1 MTSLQHICNGD
12 FRNEGWGFNGS
23 GVSRCFNAWD
33 NDDDSKYCYNPPHK
47 GRACVRFP
55 VNIGTVPEGAVI
67 TSVTIKIRAAR
78 IGSTPR
84 TITIN
89 VLPDDDTSRFTSR
102 TIPLTTTPT
111 DYEIATYQRDP
122 LGQPW
127 DIHRLNKILCQV
139 FTYHAVLHCIRVYKV
154 WVVINYRVRPT
165 VTVDSPSG
173 TQLTP
178 SPVISWTYT
187 QADGD
192 LQASAQYKIFTGI
205 QVAASTF
212 NPSTTDPVYQATVTG
227 DTTSVVLPTSLNAD
241 TYHAYVRVVSAF
253 GARSVWVGREFSVQ
267 GPTPGVPA
275 EDNTVFGGPGT
286 GTVAVVPDSFR
297 SSVALTLRNTSN
309 LMSVQQADFETLT
322 DGLEYHPTNCAVAQ
336 DTAVYYAGVAS
347 GKLTASSAA
356 TMSVLS
362 TYIRCAPETP
372 VTARAQFRAAATGR
386 TTNVRVLFYDDQFT
400 AVSGTVSAAGTD
412 STSTWT
418 ETVVTGT
425 SPAVTKWARVQ
436 LEITG
441 AGAGEIHNI
450 DHVGLMYG
458 TNTPWSDGGHSS
470 SNILDSFSSVAED
483 PTGTNWT
490 AGVGSSVSRVTP
502 PGIGGHGL
510 QTKRL
515 TYDGITPSLAFRATG
530 ANWNST
536 STGTN
541 FTLNA
546 PAGLVVGDLMLA
558 FVTTSNHSTCTPPA
572 GWTLVNTASVDDGST
587 DTALFVLKRTATGGE
602 PGSWTDGAVSV
613 ASGRRHARVVAYSGA
628 ADASQQFIA
637 ENVTT
642 RASDTPLYLT
652 SAVVTNTDVN
662 AWRVSAFAFNDD
674 VAGTLVA
681 NTQPPAATPAISYVG
696 KGTVWSTTSN
706 TSAFTINRPSGV
718 VSGDLMVATVS
729 VSDPVVPTVTAPAG
743 WTVVRNITESDSFAA
758 LKFVVLKRTAG
769 SSEPSS
775 WSGTFSSQCKP
786 VMTQVVAYRGA
797 DTAANQFIAE
807 NTSQS
812 GSGNSV
818 TTATVNN
825 TDSRSWRMCVFAAS
839 NDYSTYWNWTSET
852 TERADDSAEYWASW
866 SSYRTITVSMTDSNG
881 TIGTGNTSK
890 AATLNR
896 SYYAAASWIGIIKAL
911 PSPPAPGANE
921 TERVDDT
928 TGASNPFMMTGV
940 YDSNG
945 VVPTGAQSVTGAYTP
960 GSGSSLQSAASWI
973 GFLKPAVPL
982 TSGLTVATAPTATDI
997 SLIDPAILAR
1007 AGNKVTFM
1015 SDFIG
1020 STAGTPFLT
1029 LHFYRANQLIS
1040 SETRQ
1045 GSSFGTTVWST
1056 SSGVVDIPEGTTGI
1070 KPEVSVT
1077 DRTVGDFVYFDRI
1090 GVMLGDT
1097 TVWRNGTGR
1106 TTHPVWSAPWI
1117 QYADDDG
1124 SGYGEWYDLPGQAIR
1139 PPEYDPL
1146 TGLTQYVDNTVIPLQ
1161 RRKYR
1166 AQSVSYGLQ
1175 GDRFVSGYGPDS
1187 DEVSLTAREWWLKDL
1202 TTDFAMILRVHVPAG
1217 PVTVGTTNTAVA
1229 FQPLGEDFPV
1239 VLTEGYKGDAFELTL
1254 VLNRTEHALLRAQ
1267 LRTGRTL
1274 FLQSPVDH
1282 AWWVRPV
1289 GDLSAAIQYTGQR
1302 FTNPI
1307 RFFKITFVQVKP
1319 EG

>member
-1 MTSLQHICNGD
+1 MTNLHHICNGD
-12 FRNEGWGFNGS
+12 FRNEGWGLVGALKAFL
-23 GVSRCFNAWD
+23 CWD
-33 NDDDSKYCYNPPHK
+33 NDDDGKYCYNPPHK
-47 GRACVRFP
+47 GRCAVRFP
-55 VNIGTVPEGAVI
+55 INIGTVPEGAVI

-84 TITIN
+84 TITVN

-111 DYEIATYQRDP
+111 DYEVATYQRDP
-122 LGQPW
+122 LGNPW

-154 WVVINYRVRPT
+154 FVVINYRVRPT
-165 VTVDSPSG
+165 VTVDAPSG
-173 TQLTP
+173 TVLTP
-178 SPVISWTYT
+178 SPVISWTYA

-192 LQASAQYKIFTGI
+192 LQSSAEYKVFTGT
-205 QVAASTF
+205 QVADSTF
-212 NPSTTDPVYQATVTG
+212 NPSTTDPVYKATVTG
-227 DTTSVVLPTSLNAD
+227 DTTSVTLPTSLNAD
-241 TYHAYVRVVSAF
+241 TYYAYVRVVSAF

-267 GPTPGVPA
+267 GPTPGVPV

-286 GTVAVVPDSFR
+286 GTLAVVPDSFR

-309 LMSVQQADFETLT
+309 LLSVQQADFETTT
-322 DGLEYHPTNCAVAQ
+322 DGTEYTTTNCAIDR
-336 DTAVYYAGVAS
+336 DTSLYYAGVAS
-347 GKLTASSAA
+347 GKLTATTAA
-356 TMSVLS
+356 TMSVRS
-362 TYIRCAPETP
+362 TRVRCAPDTP
-372 VTARAQFRAAATGR
+372 ITARAQFRAGSTGR
-386 TTNVRVLFYDDQFT
+386 TTNLRVLFEDASFT
-400 AVSGTVSAAGTD
+400 AIAGTVSGAGTD
-412 STSTWT
+412 TSSTWT

-425 SPAVTKWARVQ
+425 SPAGTVWARVE
-436 LEITG
+436 LEVVSPG
-441 AGAGEIHNI
+441 ASEVHRI

-458 TNTPWSDGGHSS
+458 TNTPWSDGGHVSR
-470 SNILDSFSSVAED
+470 NILDSYWSTGED
-483 PTGTNWT
+483 PTGTNWV
-490 AGVGSSVSRVTP
+490 AGVGSSISRVTP
-502 PGIGGHGL
+502 PGTGGHGL

-515 TYDGITPSLAFRATG
+515 TYDGITPSLGFRATG
-530 ANWNST
+530 ANFNST
-536 STGTN
+536 SSGTN
-541 FTLNA
+541 YTLNC
-546 PAGLVVGDLMLA
+546 PAGVQVGDLMLA
-558 FVTTSNHSTCTPPA
+558 FVTTANAGTCTPPA
-572 GWTLVNTASVDDGST
+572 GWTLVNSAVVDDGST
-587 DTALFVLKRTATGGE
+587 DTALFILKRTATASE
-602 PGSWTDGAVSV
+602 PGSWTDGTVSV
-613 ASGRRHARVVAYSGA
+613 TSTRRHARVVAYSGA
-628 ADASQQFIA
+628 ADASQQFVS
-637 ENVTT
+637 ENVTAT
-642 RASDTPLYLT
+642 ASDTPAYIT
-652 SAVVTNTDVN
+652 SAIVNNTDPN

-674 VAGTLVA
+674 VTGSMVA

-706 TSAFTINRPSGV
+706 TTAFTINRPSGV
-718 VSGDLMVATVS
+718 QNGDLMVATVS
-729 VSDPVVPTVTAPAG
+729 VSDPIVPTVTAPAG
-743 WTVVRNITESDSFAA
+743 WTVVKNITESDSFAA

-769 SSEPSS
+769 SSEPAS
-775 WSGTFSSQCKP
+775 WAGTFSSACKP

-797 DTAANQFIAE
+797 DTAANQFVAE

-812 GSGNSV
+812 GSGNSI

-825 TDSRSWRMCVFAAS
+825 TDSRSWRMEFFAAS

-852 TERADDSAEYWASW
+852 TERADNSAEYWASW
-866 SSYRTITVSMTDSNG
+866 SSYRTITVSVADSNG
-881 TIGTGNTSK
+881 PIGTGNTSK
-890 AATLNR
+890 SATLNR
-896 SYYAAASWIGIIKAL
+896 SYFAAASWIGIIKAL

-921 TERVDDT
+921 TERVDDV
-928 TGASNPFMMTGV
+928 TGASNPFMNVGI

-960 GSGSSLQSAASWI
+960 SSGSTIQSASAWI
-973 GFLKPAVPL
+973 GLIKPAVPL
-982 TSGLTVATAPTATDI
+982 TSGLTVASAPSAVDI
-997 SLIDPAILAR
+997 SGLDPAILAR
-1007 AGNKVTFM
+1007 AGNQVTYTA
-1015 SDFIG
+1015 DFLG
-1020 STAGTPFLT
+1020 STGGTPFLT
-1029 LHFYRANQLIS
+1029 LKFYRANQLIS
-1040 SETRQ
+1040 AQTLQ
-1045 GSSFGTTVWST
+1045 GTSFGTSVWTS
-1056 SSGVVDIPEGTTGI
+1056 SSGVIDIPEGTTGI
-1070 KPEVSVT
+1070 LPEVSVT

-1097 TVWRNGTGR
+1097 PVWRNGTGR
-1106 TTHPVWSAPWI
+1106 STHPVWSAPWI

-1124 SGYGEWYDLPGQAIR
+1124 SGYGDWHDLPGQTIQ
-1139 PPEYDPL
+1139 PPEFDAL
-1146 TGLTQYVDNTVIPLQ
+1146 TGIMQYVDNTVIPLQ

-1166 AQSVSYGLQ
+1166 AQSVSYGLA
-1175 GDRFVSGYGPDS
+1175 GDKFVSGYGPDS

-1254 VLNRTEHALLRAQ
+1254 VLNREEHALLRAQ

-1274 FLQSPVDH
+1274 YLQSPVDH